1 MASSVPDRKYRRFAR
16 NLFTQNVNT
25 KILGFKKKKKG
36 RILLLRDKWNSVM
49 LKAKVKGLEILPWFS
64 SRYLKRISLV
74 SKKFRV
80 E

>member
-16 NLFTQNVNT
+16 NLFTQNVNK
-25 KILGFKKKKKG
+25 KILGLKKKKG